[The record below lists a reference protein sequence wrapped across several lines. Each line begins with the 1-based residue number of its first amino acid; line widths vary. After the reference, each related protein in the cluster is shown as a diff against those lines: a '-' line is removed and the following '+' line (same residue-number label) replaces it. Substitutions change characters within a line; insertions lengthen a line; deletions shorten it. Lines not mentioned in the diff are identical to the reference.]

1 MMSHPLFR
9 NALIA
14 AAAAFIALTMW
25 MVFAWVPTETNQ
37 GAIQRALYVHVPIA
51 WVSMVAIVAVAFFSV
66 FYLVTGRERWD
77 RLGAATAETGVVF
90 GALMLITGIVWA
102 RPVWGVWWTGE
113 AKLTTALILFF
124 VYVAYLMFRA
134 YFPPGT
140 QRRRLAAVIAL
151 IGAIDAADN
160 LLGSE
165 PVGRS
170 PPASDRRAGARLRFG
185 ALSRYRANPVGR
197 RNRIHLVVRCHFG
210 RRYRIRR
217 AEDDVTRCAAPCK
230 RPERTPGEASHHHLR
245 GLSRRWSRPVSSQRP
260 RMPKICSPA

>member
-1 MMSHPLFR
+1 MPQDGLDRMMSHPFFR

-51 WVSMVAIVAVAFFSV
+51 WVSMVAIVAVAIFSV

-151 IGAIDAADN
+151 IGAIDAPIIYWAAN
-160 LLGSE
+160 LWAEAHPPLI
-165 PVGRS
+165 VG
-170 PPASDRRAGARLRFG
+170 PARDPDS
-185 ALSRYRANPVGR
+185 ALSADIGLTLLVGVVAFTLLFAV
-197 RNRIHLVVRCHFG
+197 ILVE
-210 RRYRIRR
+210 RYRIRR
-217 AEDDVTRCAAPCK
+217 AEDDVTALR
-230 RPERTPGEASHHHLR
+230 RTLQTAGANAR
-245 GLSRRWSRPVSSQRP
+245 
-260 RMPKICSPA
+260 

>member
-1 MMSHPLFR
+1 
-9 NALIA
+9 
-14 AAAAFIALTMW
+14 
-25 MVFAWVPTETNQ
+25 
-37 GAIQRALYVHVPIA
+37 
-51 WVSMVAIVAVAFFSV
+51 MVAIVAVAFFSV

-151 IGAIDAADN
+151 IGAIDAPIIYWAAN
-160 LLGSE
+160 LWAEAHPPLI
-165 PVGRS
+165 VG
-170 PPASDRRAGARLRFG
+170 PARDPDS
-185 ALSRYRANPVGR
+185 ALSADIGLTLLVGVVAFTLLFAV
-197 RNRIHLVVRCHFG
+197 ILVE
-210 RRYRIRR
+210 RYRIRR
-217 AEDDVTRCAAPCK
+217 AEDDVTALR
-230 RPERTPGEASHHHLR
+230 RTLQTAGANAR
-245 GLSRRWSRPVSSQRP
+245 
-260 RMPKICSPA
+260 

>member
-1 MMSHPLFR
+1 MPQDGLDRMMSHPLFR
-9 NALIA
+9 NALLA

-151 IGAIDAADN
+151 IGAIDAPIIYWAAN
-160 LLGSE
+160 LWAEAHPPLI
-165 PVGRS
+165 VG
-170 PPASDRRAGARLRFG
+170 PARDPDS
-185 ALSRYRANPVGR
+185 ALSADIGLTLLVGVVAFTLLFAV
-197 RNRIHLVVRCHFG
+197 ILVE
-210 RRYRIRR
+210 RYRIRR
-217 AEDDVTRCAAPCK
+217 AEDDVTALR
-230 RPERTPGEASHHHLR
+230 RTLQTAGANAR
-245 GLSRRWSRPVSSQRP
+245 
-260 RMPKICSPA
+260 

>member
-1 MMSHPLFR
+1 MPQDGLDRMMSHPLFR

-90 GALMLITGIVWA
+90 GALMLITGVVWA

-151 IGAIDAADN
+151 IGAIDAPIIYWAAN
-160 LLGSE
+160 LWAEAHPPLI
-165 PVGRS
+165 VG
-170 PPASDRRAGARLRFG
+170 PARDSDS
-185 ALSRYRANPVGR
+185 ALSADIGLTLLVGV
-197 RNRIHLVVRCHFG
+197 IAFTLLFVVILVE
-210 RRYRIRR
+210 RYRIRR
-217 AEDDVTRCAAPCK
+217 AEDDVTALR
-230 RPERTPGEASHHHLR
+230 RTLQTAGANAR
-245 GLSRRWSRPVSSQRP
+245 
-260 RMPKICSPA
+260 

>member
-1 MMSHPLFR
+1 MSHPLFR

-51 WVSMVAIVAVAFFSV
+51 WVSMVAIVAVAIFSV

-90 GALMLITGIVWA
+90 GALMLITGVVWA

-151 IGAIDAADN
+151 IGAIDAPIIYWAAN
-160 LLGSE
+160 LWAEAHPPLI
-165 PVGRS
+165 VG
-170 PPASDRRAGARLRFG
+170 PARDPDS
-185 ALSRYRANPVGR
+185 ALSADIGLTL
-197 RNRIHLVVRCHFG
+197 LVSVIAFTLLFVVILVE
-210 RRYRIRR
+210 RYRIRR
-217 AEDDVTRCAAPCK
+217 AEDDVTALR
-230 RPERTPGEASHHHLR
+230 RTLQTAGANAR
-245 GLSRRWSRPVSSQRP
+245 
-260 RMPKICSPA
+260 

>member
-1 MMSHPLFR
+1 MPQDGLDRMMSHPLFR
-9 NALIA
+9 NALLA

-51 WVSMVAIVAVAFFSV
+51 WVSMVAIVAVAIFSV

-151 IGAIDAADN
+151 IGAIDAPIIYWAANLWAEAHPPLIVGPARDPDSGLSADIGLT
-160 LLGSE
+160 LL
-165 PVGRS
+165 VGVI
-170 PPASDRRAGARLRFG
+170 AFTLLFA
-185 ALSRYRANPVGR
+185 V
-197 RNRIHLVVRCHFG
+197 ILVE
-210 RRYRIRR
+210 RYRIRR
-217 AEDDVTRCAAPCK
+217 AEDDVTALR
-230 RPERTPGEASHHHLR
+230 RTLQTAGANAR
-245 GLSRRWSRPVSSQRP
+245 
-260 RMPKICSPA
+260 

>member
-1 MMSHPLFR
+1 MPQDGLDRMMSHPLFR

-151 IGAIDAADN
+151 IGAIDAPIIYWAAN
-160 LLGSE
+160 LWAEAHPPLI
-165 PVGRS
+165 VG
-170 PPASDRRAGARLRFG
+170 PARDSDS
-185 ALSRYRANPVGR
+185 ALSADIGLTLLVGV
-197 RNRIHLVVRCHFG
+197 IAFTLLFVVILVE
-210 RRYRIRR
+210 RYRIRR
-217 AEDDVTRCAAPCK
+217 AEDDVTALR
-230 RPERTPGEASHHHLR
+230 RTLQTAGANAR
-245 GLSRRWSRPVSSQRP
+245 
-260 RMPKICSPA
+260 

>member
-1 MMSHPLFR
+1 MPQDGLDRMMSHPLFR

-51 WVSMVAIVAVAFFSV
+51 WVSMVAIVAVAIFSV
-66 FYLVTGRERWD
+66 LYLVTGRERWD

-90 GALMLITGIVWA
+90 GALMLITGVVWA

-151 IGAIDAADN
+151 IGAIDAPIIYWASN
-160 LLGSE
+160 LWAEAHPPLI
-165 PVGRS
+165 VG
-170 PPASDRRAGARLRFG
+170 PARDSDS
-185 ALSRYRANPVGR
+185 ALSADIGLTLLVGVVAFTLLFAV
-197 RNRIHLVVRCHFG
+197 ILVE
-210 RRYRIRR
+210 RYRIRR
-217 AEDDVTRCAAPCK
+217 AEDDVTALR
-230 RPERTPGEASHHHLR
+230 RTLQTAGANAR
-245 GLSRRWSRPVSSQRP
+245 
-260 RMPKICSPA
+260 

>member
-1 MMSHPLFR
+1 MPQDGLDRMMSHPLFR

-51 WVSMVAIVAVAFFSV
+51 WVSMVAIVAVAIFSV

-151 IGAIDAADN
+151 IGAIDAPIIYWAAN
-160 LLGSE
+160 LWAEAHPPLI
-165 PVGRS
+165 VG
-170 PPASDRRAGARLRFG
+170 PARDSDS
-185 ALSRYRANPVGR
+185 ALSADIGLTLLVGV
-197 RNRIHLVVRCHFG
+197 IAFTLLFVVILVE
-210 RRYRIRR
+210 RYRIRR
-217 AEDDVTRCAAPCK
+217 AEDDVTALR
-230 RPERTPGEASHHHLR
+230 RTLQTAGANA
-245 GLSRRWSRPVSSQRP
+245 Q
-260 RMPKICSPA
+260 

>member
-1 MMSHPLFR
+1 MPQDGLDRMMSHPLFR
-9 NALIA
+9 NALLA

-51 WVSMVAIVAVAFFSV
+51 WVSMVAIVAVAIFSV

-151 IGAIDAADN
+151 IGAIDAPIIYWAAN
-160 LLGSE
+160 LWAEAHPPLI
-165 PVGRS
+165 VG
-170 PPASDRRAGARLRFG
+170 PARDPDS
-185 ALSRYRANPVGR
+185 ALSADIGLTLLVGV
-197 RNRIHLVVRCHFG
+197 IAFTLLFVVILVE
-210 RRYRIRR
+210 RYRIRR
-217 AEDDVTRCAAPCK
+217 AEDDVTALR
-230 RPERTPGEASHHHLR
+230 RTLQTAGANA
-245 GLSRRWSRPVSSQRP
+245 Q
-260 RMPKICSPA
+260 

>member
-1 MMSHPLFR
+1 MSHPLFR

-77 RLGAATAETGVVF
+77 RMGAATAETGVVF
-90 GALMLITGIVWA
+90 GALMLITGVVWA

-151 IGAIDAADN
+151 IGAIDAPIIYWAAN
-160 LLGSE
+160 LWAEAHPPLI
-165 PVGRS
+165 VG
-170 PPASDRRAGARLRFG
+170 PARDPRFG
-185 ALSRYRANPVGR
+185 ALRRYRANPVGQ

-210 RRYRIRR
+210 RTVPDTPRR
-217 AEDDVTRCAAPCK
+217 R
-230 RPERTPGEASHHHLR
+230 
-245 GLSRRWSRPVSSQRP
+245 
-260 RMPKICSPA
+260 

>member
-1 MMSHPLFR
+1 MSHPLFR

-51 WVSMVAIVAVAFFSV
+51 WVSMVAIVAVAIFSV

-90 GALMLITGIVWA
+90 GALMLITGVVWA

-151 IGAIDAADN
+151 IGAIDAPIIYWAAN
-160 LLGSE
+160 LWAEAHPPLI
-165 PVGRS
+165 VG
-170 PPASDRRAGARLRFG
+170 PARDSDS
-185 ALSRYRANPVGR
+185 ALSADIGLTLLVGV
-197 RNRIHLVVRCHFG
+197 IAFTLLFVVILVE
-210 RRYRIRR
+210 RYRIRR
-217 AEDDVTRCAAPCK
+217 AEDDVTALR
-230 RPERTPGEASHHHLR
+230 RTLQTAGANAR
-245 GLSRRWSRPVSSQRP
+245 
-260 RMPKICSPA
+260 